1 MIGVP
6 AVAGAA
12 FYGAELG
19 AVRRM
24 DRRPVKGTDGMIISG
39 ERQISY
45 DDIQTRIARA
55 TTGLKALGLRDG
67 AAVGMMLRND
77 FAFFEVSSASAALGS
92 PVVPIN
98 WHLKGEEVAYI
109 LKDSGANILVCHADL
124 LPQIE
129 TALPAGLQ
137 LLVVTTPPEI
147 AAAFGVAPELAK
159 VPAHLTDWDVWRDAQ
174 APSTD
179 PAGRA
184 SAMFYTSGTTG
195 RPKGV
200 RRMPMRP
207 EQAAA
212 SERVGALTYG
222 IKPDED
228 QVILMNGPMYHSA
241 PNSYGMLAYR
251 QRRSIVLEPRFDPE
265 DMLQLIERHRV
276 THMHMVPTMF
286 VRLLRLPDSV
296 RNRYDI
302 SSLRFVVHGA
312 APCPVHVKQAMIA
325 WWGPVINEYLGS
337 TETGIPI
344 WHSSA
349 EALAKPG
356 TVGRAIEGGI
366 VKIFRADG
374 TPCDVNEPGEIFM
387 RQTSIPDFDYH
398 GKSDARAE
406 AGREG
411 LVSVGDVGYLDED
424 GYLFLCDR
432 KRDMVISGG
441 VNIYPAEIENV
452 LIGLDGVRDCAVF
465 GIPDEEFGER
475 LCAHIEPEPGAVLSP
490 SQVQAYLRTRLAN
503 FKVPKDIHF
512 ADALPREASGKI
524 FKRKLRDPYW
534 AAAGA

>member
-1 MIGVP
+1 
-6 AVAGAA
+6 
-12 FYGAELG
+12 
-19 AVRRM
+19 
-24 DRRPVKGTDGMIISG
+24 MIISG

-45 DDIQTRIARA
+45 DALLERIARA
-55 TTGLKALGLRDG
+55 VTGLKSLGLQGG

-77 FAFFEVSSASAALGS
+77 FAFFEVSGASAALGS

-109 LKDSGANILVCHADL
+109 LQDSGASILVCHADL

-129 TALPAGLQ
+129 SELPANVQ
-137 LLVVTTPPEI
+137 LLVVATPPEI
-147 AAAFGVAPELAK
+147 AAAFNVPPELAR
-159 VPAHLTDWDVWRDAQ
+159 VPDGRMDWDAWRDTH
-174 APSTD
+174 APSTE
-179 PAGRA
+179 PPGRA
-184 SAMFYTSGTTG
+184 APMFYTSGTTG

-200 RRMPMRP
+200 RRMPPHP
-207 EQAAA
+207 EQMAAG
-212 SERVGALTYG
+212 ERVGALTYG
-222 IKPDED
+222 IKPNEG
-228 QVILMNGPMYHSA
+228 QVVLMNGPMYHSA

-251 QRRSIVLEPRFDPE
+251 QRCTIVLEPRFDPE
-265 DMLQLIERHRV
+265 DLLQLIAQHGV

-286 VRLLRLPDSV
+286 VRLLRLPDEV
-296 RNRYDI
+296 RRKYDLA
-302 SSLRFVVHGA
+302 SLRFIIHGA

-366 VKIFRADG
+366 VKIFRPDG
-374 TPCDVNEPGEIFM
+374 TQCEVNEPGEIYM
-387 RQTSIPDFDYH
+387 RQTSVPDFDYH
-398 GKSDARAE
+398 GRSDARAE

-411 LVSVGDVGYLDED
+411 LVSVGDVGYLDAD

-441 VNIYPAEIENV
+441 VNIYPAEIEGV
-452 LIGLDGVRDCAVF
+452 LVGMDGVRDCAVF
-465 GIPDEEFGER
+465 GIPDDEFGER
-475 LCAHIEPEPGAVLSP
+475 LCAFIEPEERASLSP
-490 SQVQAYLRTRLAN
+490 SAVQAYLRGRLAN
-503 FKVPKDIHF
+503 FKVPKEINF
-512 ADALPREASGKI
+512 VDALPREASGKI

-534 AAAGA
+534 ANQAPR